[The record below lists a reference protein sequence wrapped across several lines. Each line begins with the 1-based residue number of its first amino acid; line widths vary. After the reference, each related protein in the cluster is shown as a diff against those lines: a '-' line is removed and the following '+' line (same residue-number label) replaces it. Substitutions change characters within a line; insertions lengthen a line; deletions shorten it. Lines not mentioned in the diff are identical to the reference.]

1 LLQNFKSYLRER
13 SLLSHFAQEAS
24 RITCSHVNV
33 QKELCQLV
41 ISMAIEVPCL
51 MYATLAW
58 TAVHCVAFERN
69 VDGVADPDSLVAR
82 FKARSIECLRRELQ
96 KPGGLEGG
104 NADAL
109 LATVSTLCRP
119 SNAPA
124 IQQSVKCIIRCASAI
139 APAHGLSPA
148 IVSTTP
154 LFTAGCEARVEDRDL
169 IRNLLVRLLEVLR
182 IRNIKLAIDILE
194 SFWADGHNGE

>member
-1 LLQNFKSYLRER
+1 ML
-13 SLLSHFAQEAS
+13 
-24 RITCSHVNV
+24 
-33 QKELCQLV
+33 
-41 ISMAIEVPCL
+41 
-51 MYATLAW
+51 
-58 TAVHCVAFERN
+58 
-69 VDGVADPDSLVAR
+69 
-82 FKARSIECLRRELQ
+82 KARAPN
-96 KPGGLEGG
+96 PGGLKGG

-139 APAHGLSPA
+139 APAHRLSPA

-194 SFWADGHNGE
+194 SHWADGHNGEWQCILRMCFIFWYDLNGSNIYQDERTGISSHTERCI